1 MVEKR
6 NLGSTKRI
14 ITLTDILLQQIVL
27 HVSYI
32 IEASCPCMAEI
43 EHPEQYNW
51 WLNELE
57 SLGGELYWILQIPIL
72 E

>member
-32 IEASCPCMAEI
+32 IEAAARL
-43 EHPEQYNW
+43 
-51 WLNELE
+51 WLKQNILKNIT
-57 SLGGELYWILQIPIL
+57 GG
-72 E
+72 